1 MTQPI
6 EEQLSAFMDGELG
19 RDETRFLLRRVE
31 RDAGSAVRWSRYHVA
46 RQALRRQDIVMLR
59 SDFASGIVARL
70 DADATRYQN
79 GLSLG
84 RAGKNDEAATE
95 VGGALDDLRAA
106 ATTCAQTQGCEEQ
119 RFVDAFDRLLR
130 LSTGSQPDRES
141 EAESST
147 TPEAVAEEGES
158 PVVAAVPELGRSMT
172 LLKGR
177 ELGDMIAMNGPVKA
191 ALEEWL
197 TQYRPNLVTAY
208 VNYEYMRFLMYPEY
222 QKAGLPEALLF
233 GMLAKESGGKVHA
246 VSRSGAS
253 GPLQFMY
260 ATGLRFGLGT
270 VDGFDQRFDPRMAA
284 RANAAYINE
293 QLAIFNNQLE
303 LVIGAYNGGE
313 GAMARLAKGSQN
325 FWDPSIYYAVSQ
337 ETREYVP
344 MVLAAAWLFMHPERY
359 NLSFPKIAGAP
370 GSITLARP
378 ASIAELTVCLG
389 NEPNAEEGWFRA
401 LRNLNPQLDPQ
412 AEEPAGAKLVVPL
425 QVETTYRKNCAEGKW
440 PTLAAD
446 LHSAIVPAPPPASL
460 VRAQTVKPRG
470 YVVRRGDTLSSIARK
485 VGCHSVREIA
495 AANDLHAPR
504 YAIKPGRTLRIP
516 SCKRR

>member
-1 MTQPI
+1 MPSISRVALIGALATLTACAGAPTQASKTPAA
-6 EEQLSAFMDGELG
+6 SA
-19 RDETRFLLRRVE
+19 RV
-31 RDAGSAVRWSRYHVA
+31 DDSNIA
-46 RQALRRQDIVMLR
+46 ALY
-59 SDFASGIVARL
+59 ARL
-70 DADATRYQN
+70 DQDSTRYQN

-84 RAGKNDEAATE
+84 RAGKNEQAAAE

-106 ATTCAQTQGCEEQ
+106 ATTCAATQGCEEQ

-141 EAESST
+141 EDESST
-147 TPEAVAEEGES
+147 TPEAVAEAGES

-270 VDGFDQRFDPRMAA
+270 VDGFDQRFDAKLSA

-303 LVIGAYNGGE
+303 LVVGAYNGGE
-313 GAMARLAKGSQN
+313 GAMQRLAGRNGDTN
-325 FWDPSIYYAVSQ
+325 FWDPKIYYAVSQ

-378 ASIAELTVCLG
+378 TSIAELTVCLG

-425 QVETTYRKNCAEGKW
+425 QVEAIYRKSCTEGKW
-440 PTLAAD
+440 PTLAAE
-446 LHSAIVPAPPPASL
+446 LHSAIVPAPPPAAL
-460 VRAQTVKPRG
+460 VRASSVKPRG

-485 VGCHSVREIA
+485 VGCANPREIA
-495 AANDLHAPR
+495 VANNLRAPH
-504 YAIKPGRTLRIP
+504 YALSVGKTLKIP
-516 SCKRR
+516 DCSRH